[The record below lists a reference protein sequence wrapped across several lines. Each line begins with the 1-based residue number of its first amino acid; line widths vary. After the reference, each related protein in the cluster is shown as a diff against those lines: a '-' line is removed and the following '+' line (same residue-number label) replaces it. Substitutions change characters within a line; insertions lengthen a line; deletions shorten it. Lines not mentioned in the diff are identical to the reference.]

1 MRVFLEHPTID
12 LASTTRLRQVA
23 KKGQAVL
30 SSDGKSLLCGALSQ
44 NVTAELQENVAN
56 LEEEYNLFENTSYD
70 LYAAVAQLKDD
81 VGACKTSQSNL
92 IRSSSIPF
100 CNATKVGHFYL
111 NNVTNELTVCNG
123 NNWYSMTRGCPY
135 NNYEGYCGYSVLS
148 HRCQLIWKHSYL
160 EVGSAT
166 NDMRTFSSFDRPCTD
181 LSVGWCNIADKD
193 AVPGQVQVT
202 AAYHEGQLVYAYRG
216 DRNNELGKTWRG
228 AILNNPIKIVDLCT
242 GNNGTPPEP
251 TSDTYQGLTFDKHNP
266 EVHTGNCDTDRY
278 PNGND
283 CRWENC
289 LLPSSISSQS
299 SHVQMTVAM
308 YLC

>member
-1 MRVFLEHPTID
+1 M
-12 LASTTRLRQVA
+12 
-23 KKGQAVL
+23 
-30 SSDGKSLLCGALSQ
+30 
-44 NVTAELQENVAN
+44 
-56 LEEEYNLFENTSYD
+56 
-70 LYAAVAQLKDD
+70 
-81 VGACKTSQSNL
+81 
-92 IRSSSIPF
+92 
-100 CNATKVGHFYL
+100 
-111 NNVTNELTVCNG
+111 
-123 NNWYSMTRGCPY
+123 
-135 NNYEGYCGYSVLS
+135 S